1 MSAVVGQFDG
11 SVLLSKLV
19 TQGVALCGFQMT
31 RSESATV
38 EEGFIGRASA
48 PIAGTSHGSRA
59 QMKMRT
65 RSWIAGTVLGQGT
78 YYGRMISVCV
88 AVRGRLVS

>member
-1 MSAVVGQFDG
+1 MSAVVGLFDG

-48 PIAGTSHGSRA
+48 PIAGTSNGSCGR
-59 QMKMRT
+59 MMMRS
-65 RSWIAGTVLGQGT
+65 RSLLAGTVLGQGT
-78 YYGRMISVCV
+78 YYGRVVPCV
-88 AVRGRLVS
+88 SP